1 MSLSAKWF
9 VGVAQEDRVSHEQLI
24 RNSTILLGT
33 LTKVIEEELA
43 ALRKP
48 PSSDYDS
55 PAWAYKQADRN
66 GQIRVLTNLLSM
78 TQLRPQRSE

>member
-1 MSLSAKWF
+1 MALSAKWF
-9 VGVAQEDRVSHEQLI
+9 HGIAREDRASHEQLI

-66 GQIRVLTNLLSM
+66 GQIRALTNLLSM
-78 TQLRPQRSE
+78 TQLTPERN